1 MNYYANKVF
10 YRIDGSENKNIA
22 DLGVLIDSP
31 KYLTMKTVM
40 LLLAVVFTS
49 MAITGCTN
57 DEGDE
62 DIDVITPNDE
72 EELLIEQQSYRAREN

>member
-1 MNYYANKVF
+1 
-10 YRIDGSENKNIA
+10 
-22 DLGVLIDSP
+22 
-31 KYLTMKTVM
+31 MKTVM

-72 EELLIEQQSYRAREN
+72 EELLMEQQSYRAQES